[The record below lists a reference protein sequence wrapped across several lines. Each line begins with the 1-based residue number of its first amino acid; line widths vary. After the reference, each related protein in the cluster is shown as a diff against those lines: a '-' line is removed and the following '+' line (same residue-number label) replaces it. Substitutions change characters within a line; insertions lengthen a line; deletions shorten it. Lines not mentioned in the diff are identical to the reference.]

1 MNISMTTIYNPNNTA
16 RSLFFSFL
24 LHSVV
29 FIFYFLY
36 FKNTIGIKAK
46 EEKMIV
52 FELEHMDTLVSKS
65 VSQPI
70 QSKSIVQTQ
79 PIHKNIPQSLPQE
92 TESPKQE
99 PIKQIEIPKVEP
111 HIPIPQKIVT
121 QKSVIEEAII
131 SKAPIINNIPIIKSE
146 PSLVQPEPKTTQQT
160 TIKEVTFSKTD
171 FAIIRN
177 KVLENLIYPNIA
189 RRLGW
194 NGIVHIALVIDTN
207 GKLINAKV
215 HQSSGK
221 TILDKSALDASLQLQ
236 SEQLP
241 EPDAITTIIL
251 PVAFSLKGVE

>member
-1 MNISMTTIYNPNNTA
+1 MKDNIKINTQKG
-16 RSLFFSFL
+16 LFFSFL
-24 LHSVV
+24 VHSVV

-36 FKNTIGIKAK
+36 FKNTIEIKAK

-70 QSKSIVQTQ
+70 QSRSIVQTQ

-111 HIPIPQKIVT
+111 HIPTLQKIVT
-121 QKSVIEEAII
+121 QKAVVVEETMI
-131 SKAPIINNIPIIKSE
+131 SKSSPLSNTPTIKSE

-241 EPDAITTIIL
+241 KPDAITTIIL